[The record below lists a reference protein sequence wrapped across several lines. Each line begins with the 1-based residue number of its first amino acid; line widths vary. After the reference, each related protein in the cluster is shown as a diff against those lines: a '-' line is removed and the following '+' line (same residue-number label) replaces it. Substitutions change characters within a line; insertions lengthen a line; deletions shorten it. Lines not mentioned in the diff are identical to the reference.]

1 MIIAAVQCP
10 TVLNLIFITEDE
22 MDHYLNDD
30 IVHGILLYISKLNKI
45 RRRIN
50 NLSIVVPGTVYA
62 NYS

>member
-1 MIIAAVQCP
+1 MITAA
-10 TVLNLIFITEDE
+10 IFITEDE